1 MALFD
6 RKPYT
11 FNATKQDSYVT
22 GNGYQA
28 DDSYGTGYAPRQQGT
43 LSLLGKAMTG
53 IAAPFSGDYE
63 WLQREEQQ
71 TLRQQQADQE
81 FQALLMKNAM
91 QKQAMKAKGT
101 GLKSVYTTDA
111 DGKLKEVGQV
121 PVGSQVIANPNAPTA
136 DMRNQQVTTGQ
147 AKVLWNEVKSQSE
160 GLKGGYEGMFE
171 MGKAALNR
179 GKGKSGDYQLYT
191 ENLPSSAVGLYRALT
206 GDTRLS
212 DADAKARALP
222 LLWEPSQDVSLRTK
236 KNEFI
241 DKMINSRERLL
252 SSGKYKDGVI
262 PLSDLQKTAKEEE
275 SGQIFNVGGKTYNI
289 PANKVDAFKKAKG
302 IK

>member
-1 MALFD
+1 MATNSWLSDFTWRD
-6 RKPYT
+6 KKAKTLY
-11 FNATKQDSYVT
+11 NSDNEAV
-22 GNGYQA
+22 GYEP
-28 DDSYGTGYAPRQQGT
+28 SRIGG
-43 LSLLGKAMTG
+43 LSALGRALSG
-53 IAAPFSGDYE
+53 IAAPFAGDYQYAE
-63 WLQREEQQ
+63 RMNAQD
-71 TLRQQQADQE
+71 LRSQQADQE

-91 QKQAMKAKGT
+91 QKQAMNAKGN

-111 DGKLKEVGQV
+111 NGKLKEVGQV
-121 PVGSQVIANPNAPTA
+121 PIGSQVISNPNAPTA

-147 AKVLWNEVKSQSE
+147 VKELWNEVKSQSE

-179 GKGKSGDYQLYT
+179 GKGESGNYQLYT

-241 DKMINSRERLL
+241 DKMINTRERLL
-252 SSGKYKDGVI
+252 SSGKYQDGVI
-262 PLSDLQKTAKEEE
+262 PLGDLKKSAKEEG
-275 SGQIFNVGGKTYNI
+275 SGQIFNVGGKSYNI
-289 PANKVDAFKKAKG
+289 PADKVEAFKKAKG